1 MVFYAIL
8 RQKHLPKECDVL
20 EIDNMS
26 GTDEEISLALDT
38 IQYNHCII
46 NLPSLYGICT
56 KKKIKC
62 AKLKT
67 NIIDDRALQHFN
79 VSTLREINAENISVS
94 LDQFF
99 YCNVNNNCE
108 YNMYANHD
116 FIEGL
121 KIIKNHVCNDDV
133 LFEIFKK
140 GYEPATYIMIFSVS
154 YNPYRCIAGLW
165 GRAFA
170 N

>member
-1 MVFYAIL
+1 
-8 RQKHLPKECDVL
+8 
-20 EIDNMS
+20 
-26 GTDEEISLALDT
+26 
-38 IQYNHCII
+38 
-46 NLPSLYGICT
+46 
-56 KKKIKC
+56 
-62 AKLKT
+62 
-67 NIIDDRALQHFN
+67 
-79 VSTLREINAENISVS
+79 
-94 LDQFF
+94 
-99 YCNVNNNCE
+99 
-108 YNMYANHD
+108 MYANHD